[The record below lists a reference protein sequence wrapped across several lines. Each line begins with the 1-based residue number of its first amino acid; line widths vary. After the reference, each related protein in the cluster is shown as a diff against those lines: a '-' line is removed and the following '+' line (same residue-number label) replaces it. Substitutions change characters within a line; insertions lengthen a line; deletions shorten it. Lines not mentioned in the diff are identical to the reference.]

1 MSKILT
7 SLKKCGRRYKYF
19 VLFLLVVL
27 LDRLTKDSIIDTLKI
42 NQTMLVMKNVLNFTF
57 VTNTGAG
64 FGILHNFNLPLLF
77 LGIGVSG
84 FLLLYFDRFKT
95 KYEKTCITL
104 IIAGALGNVIDR
116 IMYGHVVDFI
126 DFNFWPAFNVADSAI
141 CIGVIGLIIYYWKN
155 D

>member
-1 MSKILT
+1 MSKKST
-7 SLKKCGRRYKYF
+7 NRKKCGKGLFYF
-19 VLFLLVVL
+19 SLFAAVIL
-27 LDRLTKDSIIDTLKI
+27 LDRLTKKSIIDNLDI

-64 FGILHNFNLPLLF
+64 FGILNSFNLPLLF
-77 LGIGVSG
+77 LGIAVSG

-141 CIGVIGLIIYYWKN
+141 CVGVIGLIIYYRKK
-155 D
+155 